1 LSYLLCLGNTAR
13 HPQLLHPSADELN
26 DTRRDRVKV
35 NSLVNT
41 GEYTTFIW
49 AYTRTFKE
57 MEKKRDP
64 YNSIANAFD
73 CNPMQCDAVFLK
85 KNRK

>member
-1 LSYLLCLGNTAR
+1 
-13 HPQLLHPSADELN
+13 
-26 DTRRDRVKV
+26 V